1 MRIGLK
7 HVSILAAVVAALGV
21 AAWADEPQGEAVR
34 LFNGKNFDGWT
45 FHLRDPNVKMED
57 VWSITPDGVIV
68 CKGQPN
74 GYIRTIESYDNYVL
88 ELEWRFNPEKGPGNS
103 GVLLRMVGEDK
114 VWPKSVEAQLMHRNA
129 GDIWNIDNVKMTV
142 DPNRTMGR
150 RTVKLKESNEKPL
163 GEWNHYRIVV
173 DGGKIE
179 LYVNGE
185 LQNTATDVE
194 EVAGKICL
202 QSEGA
207 EIHFRNIVLRPIKK

>member
-1 MRIGLK
+1 MRTWLK
-7 HVSILAAVVAALGV
+7 CSVIVAAVVALV
-21 AAWADEPQGEAVR
+21 VPAWADDPQGEAVR

-45 FHLRDPNVKMED
+45 FHLRDANAKPED

-68 CKGQPN
+68 CKGQPV
-74 GYIRTIESYDNYVL
+74 GYMRTTESYDNYVL
-88 ELEWRFNPEKGPGNS
+88 ELEWRFNPEKGAGNS
-103 GVLLRMVGEDK
+103 GVLLRMVGQDK

-129 GDIWNIDNVKMTV
+129 GDIWNIDNFKMTV
-142 DPNRTMGR
+142 DPSRTSGR
-150 RTVKLKESNEKPL
+150 RTAKLKESNEKPL

-194 EVAGKICL
+194 EVPGKICL

-207 EIHFRNIVLRPIKK
+207 EIHFRNIVLRPIKR